1 MQSKDSLATANALK
15 KNWLNEIDAIVEN
28 GISSNNYSSSDDNN
42 NTFSHPNTSV
52 AKKPFESLLD
62 EDSDDDN
69 DDTMPSFIRKPFESL
84 LDEDSEDDIE
94 DDDDL
99 YHDNHYPFENLT
111 EVDDSST
118 VNNIN
123 DHNQN
128 KINIDSNENFLQS
141 ENDWEGSNSF
151 RDDQHYHHDYDV
163 VSTSDGIVAYIAGY
177 VARKFQRMTFCCEC
191 IETLR
196 SANSSER
203 DRVIELMSNGGLIFP
218 SENLFRL
225 IKKLEQIVL
234 TAVGTKTV
242 KINTMHQV
250 LEKIAKVKCLAIL
263 GCDEHKKE
271 LTAKIL
277 NNFVIMRGNFL
288 ANLINRTLNERKM
301 MAKKHRKI
309 SKLA

>member
-1 MQSKDSLATANALK
+1 MTSRLNQDQLENFFGIMRSVCRCSDHPDTILFGQVFRLLCSYSLVTPPKGSNVTAGELLQSLMQSEDSLATANALK

-28 GISSNNYSSSDDNN
+28 GISSNYSSSDDNN
-42 NTFSHPNTSV
+42 NIFSHPNTSV

-118 VNNIN
+118 ENNIN

-177 VARKFQRMTFCCEC
+177 VARKFQRMTSCCEC

-225 IKKLEQIVL
+225 IKNWNK
-234 TAVGTKTV
+234 
-242 KINTMHQV
+242 
-250 LEKIAKVKCLAIL
+250 
-263 GCDEHKKE
+263 
-271 LTAKIL
+271 
-277 NNFVIMRGNFL
+277 
-288 ANLINRTLNERKM
+288 
-301 MAKKHRKI
+301 
-309 SKLA
+309 